1 MFYNKL
7 PQEENKRPRSRIVN
21 DPITWGDLCDKQ
33 PTWKLEPP
41 GPWPDPPKQEKKPY
55 YRVDFYDFRGDKP
68 YWAKGFYQSIKY
80 SIRLPA
86 WSYWSSHDFYDITIE
101 YMTEEEFDNLP
112 DFKEPI

>member
-1 MFYNKL
+1 MFDFKWATSL
-7 PQEENKRPRSRIVN
+7 LFPKTKEPESEEKPPRSRIFN
-21 DPITWGDLCDKQ
+21 DPIGWGDL
-33 PTWKLEPP
+33 EAPP
-41 GPWPDPPKQEKKPY
+41 CKPPKQEKKPY

-80 SIRLPA
+80 SIRLLA
-86 WSYWSSHDFYDITIE
+86 WSYWSTHDFCDITIE